1 MEERPWCAAPSLPT
15 GGVELHSPGNM
26 SLRPSAAAP
35 KRAWDSGESSS
46 LPPARRR
53 SAASH
58 PSPKRENYVDKCLWK
73 FPHNMSVNQFY
84 QRPCRTRKQFLCL
97 RSRNG
102 FIRVRLYGITGLAFC
117 CVTSEDRP
125 FRQRKLRL
133 LLSLL
138 PSE

>member
-84 QRPCRTRKQFLCL
+84 QRPCRTRKQFLL
-97 RSRNG
+97 PPQPQWIYTGAAVRDKRTR
-102 FIRVRLYGITGLAFC
+102 FLLFHIRRPAFPAEETPTAPI
-117 CVTSEDRP
+117 VAA
-125 FRQRKLRL
+125 L
-133 LLSLL
+133 
-138 PSE
+138 

>member
-84 QRPCRTRKQFLCL
+84 QRPCRCAPHPPPKGHAIMRFTILLRKNVCNTFLHE
-97 RSRNG
+97 NG
-102 FIRVRLYGITGLAFC
+102 SFTSAAAMDLYGCGC
-117 CVTSEDRP
+117 
-125 FRQRKLRL
+125 KG
-133 LLSLL
+133 
-138 PSE
+138 